1 MRGVTFTEFRKN
13 ASSLISE
20 VEKGEVIQ
28 LIRHGKPV
36 AEICP
41 VKPKEKILP
50 TWKKP
55 GLRLAVKGGSLSEAI
70 LEERRNSEE

>member
-1 MRGVTFTEFRKN
+1 MRSITFTEFRKN

-20 VEKGEVIQ
+20 VEKGEIIQ

-41 VKPKEKILP
+41 FKPKEKTLP
-50 TWKKP
+50 SWKKP
-55 GLRLAVKGGSLSEAI
+55 GLRLTVKGGSLSEAI
-70 LEERRNSEE
+70 LQERRNSE

>member
-1 MRGVTFTEFRKN
+1 MRSITFTEFRKN
-13 ASSLISE
+13 ASSLITA
-20 VEKGEVIQ
+20 VENGEIIQ

-41 VKPKEKILP
+41 INHKEITLP
-50 TWKKP
+50 SWKKP

-70 LEERRNSEE
+70 LQERENSL